1 MARKDDSAQDAG
13 APAKQGRL
21 AQIRSA
27 YTMTRKVDRMVGWVT
42 FAAGLLVFAVVLAV
56 GFLIGPPVYL
66 GILGL
71 MAGFLVATIVFGKRA
86 EKAAFS
92 QVDGQPGAAAAAL
105 NMLRRGW
112 SVTPAVAVTRSQDI
126 VHRAV
131 GRPGVVLIGEGVPS
145 RVQALLVTEKKKV
158 ARYVPDVPVYDVQA
172 GNADGQVPL
181 RKLNNHLMKLPR
193 NLTTGQVSE
202 VNRRLK
208 ALGTMN
214 LPIPKGPMPKGM
226 RMPRGPRGRP
236 NPDRSL
242 TCQVVMS
249 VYRHHNLTSW
259 LSGRGRRRCR
269 PPCRAG
275 RGRPGPR

>member
-1 MARKDDSAQDAG
+1 MARKDDDSAQDAG
-13 APAKQGRL
+13 TPAKQGRL

-27 YTMTRKVDRMVGWVT
+27 YTMTRKVDPMVGWVT
-42 FAAGLLVFAVVLAV
+42 LATALLVFAVVLAV
-56 GFLIGPPVYL
+56 GFLIGHPVYL

-71 MAGFLVATIVFGKRA
+71 MSGFLVATIVFGKRA
-86 EKAAFS
+86 ERAAFS

-112 SVTPAVAVTRSQDI
+112 SVTPAVAVTRNQDI

-193 NLTTGQVSE
+193 NLTTTQVSE

-226 RMPRGPRGRP
+226 RMPRGPRG
-236 NPDRSL
+236 
-242 TCQVVMS
+242 
-249 VYRHHNLTSW
+249 
-259 LSGRGRRRCR
+259 
-269 PPCRAG
+269 
-275 RGRPGPR
+275 